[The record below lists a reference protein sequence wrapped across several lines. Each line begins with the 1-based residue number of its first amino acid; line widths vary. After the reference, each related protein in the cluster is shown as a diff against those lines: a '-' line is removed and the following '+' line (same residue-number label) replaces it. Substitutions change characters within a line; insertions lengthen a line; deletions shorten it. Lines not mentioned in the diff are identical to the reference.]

1 MRLELYISDLLYRY
15 QCIIIPDFGA
25 FLTHILPARLSE
37 DTGLWYPPAKHI
49 SFNAQLHANDG
60 LLAKYIANTEKTT
73 YENALSAIA
82 KTVKIWQR
90 SIHNKEVLTLEH
102 IGKLWLNENNSTQF
116 QPSES
121 INYLA
126 SSFGLSPVTSR
137 AIVRVHQEQY
147 AEIPDIKTPAVLVP
161 EKHKK
166 RPYLNY
172 AATFLV
178 LVAAG
183 TVGYHILKQNQLKHY
198 QTVQQEAQQQ
208 VEKTIQQATFF
219 DTDPALL
226 PSITLNLNKEVLRY
240 HVVGG
245 AFRVKANAEKKVSQ
259 LLTKGYEARQVGINS
274 YGLYIVSYGSFSK
287 ADAALSLLKTVRK
300 NETPEAWLWISQ

>member
-15 QCIIIPDFGA
+15 QCIIVPDFGA
-25 FLTHILPARLSE
+25 FLTHTRPARLSE
-37 DTGLWYPPAKHI
+37 DTALWYPPAKHI

-60 LLAKYIANTEKTT
+60 LLAKYIANAEKTT

-82 KTVKIWQR
+82 KTVEAWQQ
-90 SIHNKEVLTLEH
+90 SIHNKEILTLEH

-116 QPSES
+116 KPSES

-126 SSFGLSPVTSR
+126 SSFGLPPVTSR
-137 AIVRVHQEQY
+137 AIVRAHEKQY
-147 AEIPDIKTPAVLVP
+147 AEIPDTKTPVVLVP
-161 EKHKK
+161 EKHK
-166 RPYLNY
+166 RSPYLNY

-183 TVGYHILKQNQLKHY
+183 TVGYHLLKQNQLKHY
-198 QTVQQEAQQQ
+198 QTVQREAQQQ

-226 PSITLNLNKEVLRY
+226 PSITLNLNKEILRY

-245 AFRVKANAEKKVSQ
+245 AFRVKANAEKKMNQ
-259 LLTKGYEARQVGINS
+259 LLAKGYEARQVGINR
-274 YGLYIVSYGSFSK
+274 YGLYIVAYGSFSK
-287 ADAALSLLKTVRK
+287 ADTALSLLKTVRK
-300 NETPEAWLWISQ
+300 KETPEAWLWISQ